1 MPVTRLEIT
10 SEKPFA
16 DGQSFGS
23 VGPYTQIDGTAHFA
37 VDPLHPANETIADIE
52 LAPRNAHGQVEFS
65 ADFRILRPDDPAKG
79 NARLLLDVLNRGKA
93 LALRNINSA
102 PDVAPDAPLAPG
114 NGFLM
119 REGYTVVWCGWQHDV
134 PDAPGLLRIR
144 APEAM
149 EAGEP
154 VSGKI
159 VVTFQPNAV
168 VQSQYLSDRMH
179 RAYPSNHLESWES
192 VMTVQDDED
201 APEQVIPRDQWW
213 FARLEDERRIPD
225 PCYVHLEGGFQP
237 GKVYQVIYA
246 TTGSPVAGLGLLAT
260 RDIASCLRYEDISDS
275 ILSPSGG
282 GLGWGRL
289 PMKRAYA
296 FGVSQS
302 GRFLRSFLYHGLNR
316 DEASRAIFDG
326 FMPHVAGGKR
336 GEFNQRFAQPSSQA
350 TRSVNSL
357 FPFADSPQTDPDT
370 GLTDGLLSRL
380 SLQGDLPKVMY
391 TYTSSEYWAG
401 HGALVHTDVEGQRD
415 VELPDAVR
423 VYAFAGTQHA
433 LGGLPLTDVD
443 PMDGYRGAHAFNC
456 LDYRALLRA
465 ALVNLDRWASN
476 GELPPP
482 SQYPKLADGTAVAP
496 SGAAALLEALPG
508 VKLPRPVRKF
518 TRLDF
523 GPDPGAPSVVP
534 AAVGRDYPCL
544 VSQVDADGNEAAGIR
559 LPLVS
564 VPLATHLG
572 WNRRHADIGGEG
584 QTLSTGGASGG
595 TLRGSSIPF
604 AATRREREE
613 AGDPRPSIEERYAS
627 RQSFLEQVGAA
638 ARQLAADGY
647 LLEEDVEPLVSQAGE
662 HFAAMT
668 GSLAEAQAVAD

>member
-10 SEKPFA
+10 SERPFA
-16 DGQSFGS
+16 DGQSFGE
-23 VGPYTQIDGTAHFA
+23 VGAYTQIDGTAHFA
-37 VDPLHPANETIADIE
+37 VDPLHPVNETIADVK
-52 LAPRNAHGQVEFS
+52 LAQPNGQGHVEFS
-65 ADFRILRPDDPAKG
+65 ADFRILRPDDPSKG
-79 NARLLLDVLNRGKA
+79 NRRLLLDVLNRGKA

-102 PDVAPDAPLAPG
+102 LDIAPDAPLDPG

-119 REGYTVVWCGWQHDV
+119 RQGYTIVWCGWQHDV
-134 PDAPGLLRIR
+134 PDTPGLLRIHV
-144 APEAM
+144 PEAM
-149 EAGEP
+149 EEGKP
-154 VSGKI
+154 VSGRI

-168 VQSQYLSDRMH
+168 VDSQYLSDRMH
-179 RAYPSNHLESWES
+179 RAYPCNKLEDWES

-201 APEQVIPRDQWW
+201 AREQVIPRKQWW
-213 FARLEDERRIPD
+213 FARLEDGRRVPD

-237 GKVYQVIYA
+237 GKVYQVIYT
-246 TTGSPVAGLGLLAT
+246 TTGAPIAGLGLAAT
-260 RDIASCLRYEDISDS
+260 RDIAAHLKYGDAPT
-275 ILSPSGG
+275 LT
-282 GLGWGRL
+282 L
-289 PMKRAYA
+289 PRGERELERAYA

-302 GRFLRSFLYHGLNR
+302 GRFLRSFLYHGLNY
-316 DEASRAIFDG
+316 DESGRVVFDG

-357 FPFADSPQTDPDT
+357 FPFADADQTDPDT

-380 SLQGDLPKVMY
+380 TGQGELPKVMY

-401 HGALVHTDVEGQRD
+401 HGALVHTDVEGQQD
-415 VELPDAVR
+415 VEPPEAVR

-443 PMDGYRGAHAFNC
+443 PVDGYRGAHPFNC

-465 ALVNLDRWASN
+465 ALVNLDRWVSN
-476 GELPPP
+476 GEPAPP
-482 SQYPKLADGTAVAP
+482 SQYPRLADSTATPPA
-496 SGAAALLEALPG
+496 GAAPGLEAVPG
-508 VKLPRPVRKF
+508 VKLPRPLRKF

-523 GPDPGAPSVVP
+523 GPDPGVPSVVP
-534 AAVGRDYPCL
+534 AAIGRDYPCL
-544 VSQVDADGNEAAGIR
+544 VSQVDADGNEVAGIR

-604 AATRREREE
+604 AATRGEREE
-613 AGDPRPSIEERYAS
+613 AGDPRLSMEERYPS
-627 RQSFLEQVGAA
+627 RQDFLEQIEAA
-638 ARQLAADGY
+638 ARQLVSGGY
-647 LLEEDVEPLVSQAGE
+647 LLEEDVEPLIAQATE
-662 HFAAMT
+662 HYIAMA
-668 GSLAEAQAVAD
+668 GSLAEAQPVAD

>member
-10 SEKPFA
+10 SQKPFA
-16 DGQSFGS
+16 NGQLFGEAGS
-23 VGPYTQIDGTAHFA
+23 YTQIDGTAHFA
-37 VDPLHPANETIADIE
+37 VDPLHPANETIADIK
-52 LAPRNAHGQVEFS
+52 LAPRNADGLVEFS
-65 ADFRILRPDDPAKG
+65 ADFRILRPDDPGKG
-79 NARLLLDVLNRGKA
+79 NRRLLLDVLNRGKA

-102 PDVAPDAPLAPG
+102 PDIAPDAPMDPG

-119 REGYTVVWCGWQHDV
+119 RQGYTIVWCGWQHDV
-134 PDAPGLLRIR
+134 PDMPGLLRIHV
-144 APEAM
+144 PEAM
-149 EAGEP
+149 EGGKP
-154 VSGKI
+154 VSGRI

-179 RAYPSNHLESWES
+179 RAYPANKLEDWES
-192 VMTVQDDED
+192 VMTVQEDED
-201 APEQVIPRDQWW
+201 AREQVIPRKQWW
-213 FARLEDERRIPD
+213 FARLEDGRPIPD

-237 GKVYQVIYA
+237 GKVYQVIYT
-246 TTGSPVAGLGLLAT
+246 TTGAPVAGLGLAAT
-260 RDIASCLRYEDISDS
+260 RDIASHLRYDS
-275 ILSPSGG
+275 PPLPQGE
-282 GLGWGRL
+282 GWGEGVY
-289 PMKRAYA
+289 PIDHAYA

-302 GRFLRSFLYHGLNR
+302 GRFLRSFLYHGLNY
-316 DEASRAIFDG
+316 DESGRAVFDG

-357 FPFADSPQTDPDT
+357 FPFADSAQTDPDT

-380 SLQGDLPKVMY
+380 ASQGELPKVMY

-401 HGALVHTDVEGQRD
+401 HGALVHTDVEGQHD
-415 VELPDAVR
+415 VEPPDAVR

-433 LGGLPLTDVD
+433 LGGLPLTDTD
-443 PMDGYRGAHAFNC
+443 PVDGYRGAHAFNC

-465 ALVNLDRWASN
+465 ALVRLDCWVSD
-476 GELPPP
+476 GVIPPK
-482 SQYPKLADGTAVAP
+482 SQYPRISDGTAVAP
-496 SGAAALLEALPG
+496 TTVAEGLEVAPG
-508 VKLPRPVRKF
+508 VELPKPVRKF

-523 GPDPGAPSVVP
+523 GPDPGVPSVVP
-534 AAVGRDYPCL
+534 ATVGRDYPCF
-544 VSQVDADGNEAAGIR
+544 VSQVDADGNEVAGIR

-604 AATRREREE
+604 AATLSEREE
-613 AGDPRPSIEERYAS
+613 TGDPRLSIEERYAS
-627 RQSFLEQVGAA
+627 RQDFLGQIENA
-638 ARQLAADGY
+638 ARQLVDVGY
-647 LLEEDVEPLVSQAGE
+647 LLEEDVEPLVAQAGE
-662 HFAAMT
+662 HYTAMA
-668 GSLAEAQAVAD
+668 GSLAEAQPVAD